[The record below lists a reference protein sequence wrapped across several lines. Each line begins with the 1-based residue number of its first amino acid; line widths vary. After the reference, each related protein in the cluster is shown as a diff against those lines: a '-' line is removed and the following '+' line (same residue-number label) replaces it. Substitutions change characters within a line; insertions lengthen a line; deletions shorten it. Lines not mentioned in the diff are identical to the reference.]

1 MLRHFMAGEAADFAA
16 SPFAS
21 MHTPHFLFISYPL
34 RKSTALIINVVFVKD
49 DLFLL

>member
-1 MLRHFMAGEAADFAA
+1 MAGEAADSAA
-16 SPFAS
+16 SPFYFYAS
-21 MHTPHFLFISYPL
+21 PHFLFISFSL